1 MAKEKEEEQ
10 KKKERKKE
18 RSELVNDDEKISPFT
33 NELIKA
39 TRYSSLYRLFFLCVY
54 SSTLGIVCLNTGD
67 DFVIGLDYLFTLM

>member
-39 TRYSSLYRLFFLCVY
+39 TRYSSLYRLFFPMCVFID
-54 SSTLGIVCLNTGD
+54 LRNR
-67 DFVIGLDYLFTLM
+67 LFEYRR